1 MQQRC
6 THCPATR
13 NHHEKVPA
21 LILAVALA
29 ATALVAPAITRA
41 AEILPITQENVQA
54 AVAGSKP
61 ILYHVHATWCPVC
74 AKQNEVLDSILTDP
88 AFDRYVVLK
97 VDFDKNKRAV
107 EMLGAKTQSTLI
119 VAKGAEE
126 VGRAAGITDSAQI
139 RALLLK
145 AGS

>member
-1 MQQRC
+1 M
-6 THCPATR
+6 
-13 NHHEKVPA
+13 KKS
-21 LILAVALA
+21 LSSLLALA
-29 ATALVAPAITRA
+29 LTAAAWAMPAASGA

-74 AKQNEVLDSILTDP
+74 AKQNEALDTMLKEP
-88 AFDRYVVLK
+88 AFDKYVVLK

-107 EMLGAKTQSTLI
+107 EMLGAKTQSTLV
-119 VAKGAEE
+119 VAKGADE
-126 VGRAAGITDSAQI
+126 VGRSVGITDPAQI